1 MLVRINFPRRL
12 VRMEEGKEINKEQQ
26 LEVLRHSTSHV
37 LAQAVKRLFP
47 EAKLGIGPPIKDGFY
62 YDFDIDGEV
71 LSKNLSKIK
80 EEMEKIIKE
89 DLPFEKEVVSKEEA
103 KRIFKE
109 REEPYKL
116 KLLEE
121 IEDEKVSIY
130 RQGEFV
136 DLCRGPHLESTGKIK
151 HFALL
156 SVAGAYWHGKEGNPM
171 LSRIYGTCFFTK
183 QELENYLEWIEEAK
197 RRDHRKLG
205 RELGIF
211 DIYPELGQGLAV
223 YHPNGSLI
231 REIIENFEKE
241 EHLKRDYQLVRTPHI
256 SKAELWK
263 ISGHLDFYR
272 ENMYVFS
279 IDGEEYVLKPMNC
292 PGHIMVYK
300 SKQRSYKELPIKLFE
315 LGTVYRREASGVLHG
330 LLRLRG
336 FTQDD
341 AHIFCM
347 PSQLIDEVREVLR
360 FCLFMMD
367 TFNLGYKVTLSTRP
381 AKSIGSDDL
390 WERST
395 SALKQALEKEGIEF
409 EIAPGEGAFYGPKID
424 IQMRDALGRLWQ
436 GPTVQVDFN
445 LPERF
450 NLTYVAS
457 GGEKK
462 RVVMIHRVV
471 LGTIDRFLG
480 VLIEHVEGKFP
491 VWLAPVQARIL
502 TITDKETSYAREIY
516 NNLKTQGIRVE
527 LDSRKEMLNYKIREA
542 QLQKIPYMVILGKRE
557 RESRTLTV
565 RKRDGENIKGIPVE
579 EFVSMVKEKVTK
591 RN

>member
-1 MLVRINFPRRL
+1 VLVRINFPRRL

-156 SVAGAYWHGKEGNPM
+156 SVAGAYWRGKEGNPM

>member
-1 MLVRINFPRRL
+1 
-12 VRMEEGKEINKEQQ
+12 MEEGKEINKEQQ

-47 EAKLGIGPPIKDGFY
+47 GAKLGIGPPIKDGFY

-542 QLQKIPYMVILGKRE
+542 QLQKIPYMVILGKKE
-557 RESRTLTV
+557 KESRTLTV

-579 EFVSMVKEKVTK
+579 EFVSMVKEKVIK

>member
-1 MLVRINFPRRL
+1 
-12 VRMEEGKEINKEQQ
+12 MEEGKEINKEQQ

-80 EEMEKIIKE
+80 EEMKKIIKE